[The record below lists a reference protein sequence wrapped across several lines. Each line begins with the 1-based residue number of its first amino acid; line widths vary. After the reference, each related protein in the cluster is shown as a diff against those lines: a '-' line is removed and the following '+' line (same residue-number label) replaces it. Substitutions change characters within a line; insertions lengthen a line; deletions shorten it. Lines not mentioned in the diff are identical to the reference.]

1 MTEGINITNANPT
14 HGRNRYATS
23 TMATVPLSMSQYEL
37 DAFLYAG
44 FGRRFFSYLIDLIIL
59 GALSQLVLT
68 PILALTGM
76 NEWQLWISYFN
87 VENLLKALFYF
98 AYFVLMTRY
107 FQQTLGKMILGIK
120 VYTRDITSLSWSDVL
135 MREWVGR
142 IISNV
147 MMGLP
152 YLAVI
157 FTPKHIGVH
166 DYFADT
172 VVIKEKYLKHI
183 QASQNQIREN
193 EAQKRH
199 NEEVYH

>member
-1 MTEGINITNANPT
+1 MTNANPT
-14 HGRNRYATS
+14 GQRQHRATS
-23 TMATVPLSMSQYEL
+23 VTTPLSMSQYEL

-44 FGRRFFSYLIDLIIL
+44 FGRRFFSYVIDIIIL
-59 GALSQLVLT
+59 WAITQLILT
-68 PILALTGM
+68 PIFALTGM
-76 NEWQLWISYFN
+76 DEWQLWISYFN
-87 VENLLKALFYF
+87 VANVLKALLYF

-120 VYTRDITSLSWSDVL
+120 VYTDEITALSWSDVL
-135 MREWVGR
+135 MREWIGR

-172 VVIKEKYLKHI
+172 VVVKQKYLKHI
-183 QASQNQIREN
+183 QASKNQMRANDTQNRYN
-193 EAQKRH
+193 S
-199 NEEVYH
+199 EELYQ

>member
-1 MTEGINITNANPT
+1 MTEMHNMTNANPT
-14 HGRNRYATS
+14 GQRQHTATS
-23 TMATVPLSMSQYEL
+23 VTTPLSMSQYEL

-44 FGRRFFSYLIDLIIL
+44 FGRRFFSYVIDIVILWAITQLI
-59 GALSQLVLT
+59 LT
-68 PILALTGM
+68 PIFSLTGM
-76 NEWQLWISYFN
+76 DEWQLWISYFN
-87 VENLLKALFYF
+87 VANVLKALLYF

-120 VYTRDITSLSWSDVL
+120 VYTDEITALSWSDVL
-135 MREWVGR
+135 MREWIGR

-157 FTPKHIGVH
+157 FTPKHLGVH

-172 VVIKEKYLKHI
+172 VVVKQKYLKHI
-183 QASQNQIREN
+183 QASKNQMRANHTQNRYN
-193 EAQKRH
+193 S
-199 NEEVYH
+199 EELYQ